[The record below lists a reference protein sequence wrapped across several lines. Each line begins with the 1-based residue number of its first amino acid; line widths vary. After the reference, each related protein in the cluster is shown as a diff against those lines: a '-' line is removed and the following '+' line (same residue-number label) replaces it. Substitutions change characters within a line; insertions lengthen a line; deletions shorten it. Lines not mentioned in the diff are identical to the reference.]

1 MARSATPA
9 EITLGLGKRYN
20 VAFMGN
26 RLYMLLEK
34 LKHLIKALHKSL
46 SQSAAHRHDFY
57 PRLFV
62 TQLVHIALPSRSD

>member
-1 MARSATPA
+1 MVFIFVLTLVDGLLKLIHQLLEGGTTGRIEEA

-34 LKHLIKALHKSL
+34 L
-46 SQSAAHRHDFY
+46 
-57 PRLFV
+57 
-62 TQLVHIALPSRSD
+62 